1 MLFRNFKRNL
11 CVNGEVL
18 GEIED
23 IEFTP
28 TALIVTT
35 DIDEGLGCATH
46 LEFYSSFIKDIR
58 ITESTLALTIGNPRR
73 PKM

>member
-23 IEFTP
+23 LEFTP
-28 TALIVTT
+28 TSLIVTT
-35 DIDEGLGCATH
+35 DIDEDLGCATH
-46 LEFYSSFIKDIR
+46 LEFYASFIKDIR
-58 ITESTLALTIGNPRR
+58 ITTETLVLTVSSPIRS
-73 PKM
+73 KM